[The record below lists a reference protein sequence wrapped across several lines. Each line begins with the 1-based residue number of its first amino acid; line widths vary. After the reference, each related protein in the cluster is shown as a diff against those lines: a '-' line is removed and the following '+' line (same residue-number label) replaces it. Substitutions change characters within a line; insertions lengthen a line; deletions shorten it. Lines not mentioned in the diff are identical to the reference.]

1 MADAGKLRND
11 RVLTVKTPLDLAIQK
26 RADEV
31 VADILRKSGDAY
43 DVDEAAMVILDP
55 DGALRAM
62 VGGADYGES
71 QFNRATDA
79 LRQPGSSFKPYVYS
93 AALNSGLFKPD
104 TTVVDSPVCIGNW
117 CPQNYGRSY
126 AGRVPMWLAV
136 AKSINTIPIKISI
149 ALGKAMGITHEAK
162 AAKAGRA
169 KIIELA
175 HKMGITSNLI
185 DTVSMPIGS
194 DEVTVIDQAAG
205 YAVFANG
212 GFRAK
217 PYAAIEVKNSS
228 GEVIYRHA
236 DEAPER
242 VLAPQVV
249 ADMNF
254 MLNKVV
260 EEGTGKRA
268 QLEGVKVAGKSGTTN
283 AYRDAWFVGYTG
295 NYVGAVWFGNDD
307 HTSTNKLTGGS
318 LPAQLWHDVMEPA
331 HQGIEIK
338 GLPGLKESPR
348 AAQQQ
353 ASGGPTA
360 PTDPNASAYGK
371 LSRRSFEVISG
382 LNGLFRTVERAPG
395 SAADAPANAGDAPKT
410 GRKPGDRA
418 AAPSGQLREVAE
430 GARPVGGFTEVR

>member
-1 MADAGKLRND
+1 
-11 RVLTVKTPLDLAIQK
+11 
-26 RADEV
+26 
-31 VADILRKSGDAY
+31 
-43 DVDEAAMVILDP
+43 
-55 DGALRAM
+55 
-62 VGGADYGES
+62 
-71 QFNRATDA
+71 
-79 LRQPGSSFKPYVYS
+79 
-93 AALNSGLFKPD
+93 
-104 TTVVDSPVCIGNW
+104 
-117 CPQNYGRSY
+117 
-126 AGRVPMWLAV
+126 
-136 AKSINTIPIKISI
+136 
-149 ALGKAMGITHEAK
+149 
-162 AAKAGRA
+162 
-169 KIIELA
+169 
-175 HKMGITSNLI
+175 
-185 DTVSMPIGS
+185 
-194 DEVTVIDQAAG
+194 
-205 YAVFANG
+205 
-212 GFRAK
+212 AK

-242 VLAPQVV
+242 VLSPQVV

-318 LPAQLWHDVMEPA
+318 LPAQTWHDIMEPA

-338 GLPGLKESPR
+338 GLPGLKDSPR

-360 PTDPNASAYGK
+360 PIDPNASAYGK

-382 LNGLFRTVERAPG
+382 LNGLFRTVERAP
-395 SAADAPANAGDAPKT
+395 AEPAPDAPSGTGDARKT

-418 AAPSGQLREVAE
+418 AVPPSGQLRELAE
-430 GARPVGGFTEVR
+430 GSRPVGGFTEVR

>member
-1 MADAGKLRND
+1 M
-11 RVLTVKTPLDLAIQK
+11 
-26 RADEV
+26 
-31 VADILRKSGDAY
+31 
-43 DVDEAAMVILDP
+43 
-55 DGALRAM
+55 
-62 VGGADYGES
+62 
-71 QFNRATDA
+71 
-79 LRQPGSSFKPYVYS
+79 
-93 AALNSGLFKPD
+93 
-104 TTVVDSPVCIGNW
+104 VDSPVCIGNW

-149 ALGKAMGITHEAK
+149 SLGKAMGISHEAR

-169 KIIELA
+169 KITELA

-242 VLAPQVV
+242 VLSPQVV

-318 LPAQLWHDVMEPA
+318 LPAQTWHDIMEPA

-338 GLPGLKESPR
+338 GLPGLKDSPR

-360 PTDPNASAYGK
+360 PIDPNASAYGK

-382 LNGLFRTVERAPG
+382 LNGLFRTVERAP
-395 SAADAPANAGDAPKT
+395 AEPAPDAPSGTGDARKT

-418 AAPSGQLREVAE
+418 AVPPSGQLRELAE
-430 GARPVGGFTEVR
+430 GSRPVGGFTEVR